1 MSTLK
6 SLTNH
11 LKVLEE
17 RHRELD
23 KKVSE
28 DYEHRLNS
36 DEYNKEK
43 KDKLHLKEEIEALK
57 HIIKLK
63 EEQEQHGH

>member
-6 SLTNH
+6 SLQNH

-23 KKVSE
+23 KKVTE
-28 DYEHRLNS
+28 DYEHHLNS

-43 KDKLHLKEEIEALK
+43 KEKLHLKEEIA
-57 HIIKLK
+57 KLK
-63 EEQEQHGH
+63 EQILLKEKEINGH

>member
-28 DYEHRLNS
+28 DYEHHLNS

-57 HIIKLK
+57 HIIKLN

>member
-1 MSTLK
+1 MSTLE

-23 KKVSE
+23 KKVTE
-28 DYEHRLNS
+28 DYEHRLNNL
-36 DEYNKEK
+36 EYNKEK

-57 HIIKLK
+57 QIIELK
-63 EEQEQHGH
+63 RTHDEGK

>member
-11 LKVLEE
+11 LKVLEK

-23 KKVSE
+23 KQVTK
-28 DYEHRLNS
+28 DYEHHL
-36 DEYNKEK
+36 DDVKLTAEKLEKLELKHEIEDLKETIKEK
-43 KDKLHLKEEIEALK
+43 EESVD
-57 HIIKLK
+57 
-63 EEQEQHGH
+63 QQ

>member
-6 SLTNH
+6 SLQNH

-23 KKVSE
+23 KKVAE

-43 KDKLHLKEEIEALK
+43 KDKLHLKEEIAKLEEQIL
-57 HIIKLK
+57 LK
-63 EEQEQHGH
+63 EKDSNGH

>member
-43 KDKLHLKEEIEALK
+43 KDKLHLKEEIAKLEEQ
-57 HIIKLK
+57 IFLK
-63 EEQEQHGH
+63 EKENNGN